1 MARLPKKTSCLGC
14 GLVFPTSS
22 ACRRHTARAAACERA
37 CTEGDGG
44 ADTDAAHGVT
54 QLEDEVRACAEEWRT
69 CLQRWTVDTA
79 RSKERVRS
87 LTNEITR
94 LENKEAMAR
103 KELNSVRWTLSQRTA
118 ERLIQR
124 SAAAQQRAEVAEARA
139 RQAQREMRQ
148 NVALAEAKLA
158 KYGSLLALET
168 LNARG
173 ANKAVVLDVRGTPM
187 KTSLRT
193 LRKATGLALA
203 AARNTVDAPVFVD
216 ACPATM
222 MLLLDVMAGITSNKT
237 IQNMSSLVRWQLR
250 DLGAQLHLDES
261 VGHLLR

>member
-1 MARLPKKTSCLGC
+1 M
-14 GLVFPTSS
+14 
-22 ACRRHTARAAACERA
+22 
-37 CTEGDGG
+37 
-44 ADTDAAHGVT
+44 HGVT

-69 CLQRWTVDTA
+69 CLQRWTIDTA

-87 LTNEITR
+87 LTKEITR
-94 LENKEAMAR
+94 LENKETMAR
-103 KELNSVRWTLSQRTA
+103 KELNGVRWTLSQKTEGA

-124 SAAAQQRAEVAEARA
+124 SATAERRAEVAEARA
-139 RQAQREMRQ
+139 RQAEREMEQ
-148 NVALAEAKLA
+148 SVALAEAKLA
-158 KYGSLLALET
+158 KYGSLAALEA

-173 ANKAVVLDVRGTPM
+173 ANEAVVLDVRGTPM

-203 AARNTVDAPVFVD
+203 AARNAVDAPVFVD

-222 MLLLDVMAGITSNKT
+222 MLLLDVMAGITRNKT

-261 VGHLLR
+261 VGRLLR